1 MATNHRQLTLLILA
15 AVLGALLLLPSGAL
29 AAGCDT
35 HEMIDAA
42 ANNRHITTHSIACYQ
57 QALGALPADSDSY
70 DPAVRA
76 NLVTAMHRDGDIA
89 SEVAGKN
96 RALQSVSAT
105 PAAAIG
111 VRGPV
116 TSLLEGL
123 GPAHV
128 DEVPLP
134 VIALAVGSA
143 LLLLAGLGTSL
154 SRVRQRRLSR

>member
-1 MATNHRQLTLLILA
+1 MATNRRQLTLLILA

-35 HEMIDAA
+35 REMIDAA
-42 ANNRHITTHSIACYQ
+42 ANNRNITSHSVTCYR
-57 QALGALPADSDSY
+57 QALAAAPADSDSY
-70 DPAVRA
+70 DPALRA
-76 NLVTAMHRDGDIA
+76 NLIAAMNRDGDIA
-89 SEVAGKN
+89 SEVAGKQ
-96 RALQSVSAT
+96 RVLQSLPE
-105 PAAAIG
+105 PAAAAG

-116 TSLLEGL
+116 ASMLEAI

-128 DEVPLP
+128 DEVPVP
-134 VIALAVGSA
+134 VVALAVGSA